1 MLTNSEIRRAVE
13 MECEKHPVLSLS
25 LNVDPHVRS
34 PEQYRLAFR
43 SLLEQAEE
51 KGAQA
56 KDLKRAQDF
65 LDLEYDR
72 SGRGIIMYSCAAEEY
87 WWVNT
92 FLPPVEDGVSVG
104 RRPAVRELA
113 KLMDTYERY
122 GVIHVEQ
129 TGARLFSFHLGLLED
144 ATGVFGDDIK
154 VQQPTS
160 ERRVQ
165 KQEADKARQNLQAA
179 AELAERFY
187 GNNNTKRLIL
197 AGTEKNVAKLRDLLS
212 AKLQK
217 MVVGRIAVDAN
228 AGHAEIREKALTLAR
243 EAADEQATVE
253 ADSVVTLSHKG
264 GNAVTGL
271 SETLT
276 ALQHGRAQHVVTL
289 SDFAHPAYRFVD
301 SGIVLLELTEDSD
314 LVSGRV
320 QKLPD
325 AVDSV
330 LRRAME
336 QGIGVSI
343 LAQHAQ
349 LEQAGRIGALT
360 RY

>member
-1 MLTNSEIRRAVE
+1 MLTNSEIRKAVE
-13 MECEKHPVLSLS
+13 MECETHPVLSVS

-43 SLLEQAEE
+43 SLLEQAEG
-51 KGAQA
+51 KGARAQ
-56 KDLKRAQDF
+56 DLKRAQDF

-72 SGRGIIMYSCAAEEY
+72 SGRGVIMYSCAAEDF

-92 FLPPVEDGVSVG
+92 FLPPVEDGVNVG
-104 RRPAVRELA
+104 RRSAVRELA

-144 ATGVFGDDIK
+144 ATDVVGDDIK
-154 VQQPTS
+154 VQHTS

-165 KQEADKARQNLQAA
+165 KQAADKARQNLQAA

-197 AGTEKNVAKLRDLLS
+197 AGTEKNVAKFRDLLS
-212 AKLQK
+212 TKLQK
-217 MVVGRIAVDAN
+217 MLVGRIAADAN

-276 ALQHGRAQHVVTL
+276 ALQHGRAQHIVTL